1 MATMVTVGQGLP
13 MDSAGEYQV
22 RFAKYGKL
30 YAQEPDNVEALYNL
44 AQLYFDNSHPM
55 RNLPKAMTFI
65 QKAEACHIKLFEE
78 KRTGELTRL
87 LRSDITITTIRQT
100 RQAILNA
107 AYNTVEL
114 RTDLTG
120 AELDSYFEV
129 FGFHP
134 DIVRLLRQRRI
145 NQVHDDCLR
154 KATAESYYHFMVTY
168 PGTVEAEQMEARLA
182 RLAPGL
188 FEEVTTEAQADA
200 VAARFPQ
207 SPSVQRAAAK
217 QKSRMA
223 YAAASRRGDAE
234 ALAAFLKRYPTSDES
249 QQARDRLDKLL
260 EVSYARCKS
269 AMDYAVFANSY
280 PDNPLADRALA
291 EVHRILE
298 KDQNVEA
305 ASYYLE
311 HFKLDPAYDDIFSR
325 FYSWHAAEGNSEPI
339 KRFSKAYPDYPYPR
353 TVEDDLQM
361 ARTIDRI
368 NLLDNFLE
376 TEYTRYDGYVRQMMG
391 KRIAFVPLQ
400 RLIQQQVASRNY
412 HSALERVRKFD
423 ICFDSI
429 SSQEYQELQS
439 ILAAPALGRKI
450 AKEFSASYH
459 VMNPCINE
467 ADGLLYFTRVG
478 AGRRICYAVKAGGQW
493 QPAGEV
499 PFASITDAEGLT
511 LFGFY
516 AGGTR
521 MLLGSEG
528 NIMMAEKDGDSWRI
542 TDIPPYPVNTDYIET
557 DAYMLPDGSGLLLAS
572 DRPNGYNL
580 QHSGVY
586 FHGDTALAT
595 DLYYIPYINEGW
607 GKPVNLG
614 SIVNTPYCE
623 RFPILSRNLKTLY
636 FVTDGRG
643 GLGRGDIYMAT
654 RTNVQDWTSWSTP
667 QNVGKEINSGFAE
680 AGLSFSPD
688 ETHILF
694 SVNDNQGLFA
704 SYSFPTAHD
713 VSNSY
718 KSCTLDVFGMESELL
733 RVRVADLALQSVV
746 QVMDCSG
753 VSNSLSLTVHKDK
766 SYAVLADAGLCFVPA
781 IVIEPLTMDS
791 QHLKGYSFPVLV
803 ALDKDVALPAVGFGT
818 ADGEL
823 LPIAQL
829 QLEQLAQFLGHHPK
843 GIVEFYIDVAGND
856 DKLCYNLSIERGR
869 LIRNFMNIQ
878 GIDNSRIIISAYG
891 NVKVGRRGVSG
902 VSVRFREQKLQ

>member
-1 MATMVTVGQGLP
+1 MAVAGQGLP
-13 MDSAGEYQV
+13 MDSVGEYQV

-30 YAQEPDNVEALYNL
+30 YAQDPDNVEALYNL

-65 QKAEACHIKLFEE
+65 QKAEACHIKLFDE

-87 LRSDITITTIRQT
+87 LHNDITITTIRQT

-107 AYNTVEL
+107 AYNTIEL
-114 RTDLTG
+114 RTDLSG

-134 DIVRLLRQRRI
+134 DMARLLRQRRI

-154 KATAESYYHFMVTY
+154 QGTAESYYHFMMTY
-168 PGTVEAEQMEARLA
+168 PGTVEAEQMEARLS
-182 RLAPGL
+182 RIAPGL
-188 FEEVTTEAQADA
+188 FEGVATEAQADA

-223 YAAASRRGDAE
+223 YASASRRGDAE

-260 EVSYARCKS
+260 EVSYSRCKT
-269 AMDYAVFANSY
+269 AMDFAVFANTY
-280 PDNPLADRALA
+280 PDNPLSDRALS
-291 EVHRILE
+291 EVHRLLASE
-298 KDQNVEA
+298 QNVEA

-325 FYSWHAAEGNSEPI
+325 FYSWHAAEGNADPL

-353 TVEDDLQM
+353 TVEDDLQT
-361 ARTIDRI
+361 ARSIDRV
-368 NLLDNFLE
+368 NLMDNFLE

-400 RLIQQQVASRNY
+400 RMIQGLVASHNY
-412 HSALERVRKFD
+412 HQALERVRKFD

-429 SSQEYQELQS
+429 SSQEYQELQG
-439 ILAAPALGRKI
+439 ILLAPATGRRL
-450 AKEFSASYH
+450 ANEFSANYH

-478 AGRRICYAVKAGGQW
+478 TGRRICYAVKEGGQW
-493 QPAGEV
+493 QPVGEV
-499 PFASITDAEGLT
+499 PFASVVDSEGLT

-521 MLLGSEG
+521 MLLGSDG
-528 NIMMAEKDGDSWRI
+528 NIMMAEKDGDNWRI

-580 QHSGVY
+580 QRSGAY

-595 DLYYIPYINEGW
+595 DLYYVPYINQGW
-607 GKPVNLG
+607 GTPVNLG
-614 SIVNTPYCE
+614 STVNTPYCE
-623 RFPILSRNLKTLY
+623 RFPIMSRNLKTLY

-643 GLGRGDIYMAT
+643 GLGYGDIYVST

-667 QNVGKEINSGFAE
+667 QNVGKEVNSGFAE
-680 AGLSFSPD
+680 TGLSFSPD
-688 ETHILF
+688 ERRILF
-694 SVNDNQGLFA
+694 SANNNTGIFA
-704 SYSFPTAHD
+704 SYSFPTTHD

-718 KSCTLDVFGMESELL
+718 EPYTLDIFGMESELL
-733 RVRVADLALQSVV
+733 RLRVADLALQSVV

-753 VSNSLSLTVHKDK
+753 VSNSLTLTVHKDK
-766 SYAVLADAGLCFVPA
+766 TYAVFGDAGLCFVPA
-781 IVIEPLTMDS
+781 IVIEPQNKGQ
-791 QHLKGYSFPVLV
+791 QHLKGYSYPILV
-803 ALDKDVALPAVGFGT
+803 ALDKEVALPAVEFD
-818 ADGEL
+818 AAGEL
-823 LPIAQL
+823 LPVARL
-829 QLEQLAQFLGHHPK
+829 QLEQLARFLSHNPK
-843 GIVEFYIDVAGND
+843 GIVEFCINVAGDD

-869 LIRNFMNIQ
+869 QIRNFMNIH

-891 NVKVGRRGVSG
+891 NVKIGRRGDSG
-902 VSVRFREQKLQ
+902 LSVRFREKKLQ